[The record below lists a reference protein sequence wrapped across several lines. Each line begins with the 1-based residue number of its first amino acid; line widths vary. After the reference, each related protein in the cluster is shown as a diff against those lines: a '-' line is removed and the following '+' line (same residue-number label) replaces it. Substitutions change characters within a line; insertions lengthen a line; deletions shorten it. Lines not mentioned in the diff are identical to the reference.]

1 MLLWILVGIS
11 LLVLEILSSTF
22 FILFF
27 GLAALSIAGILFFVF
42 FAIHYQVIG
51 FALLSFLYLVI
62 FRKLFKFKKKKQNH
76 DFCPELIGAVAF
88 VSEHISPHEFGKVLI
103 GDISWKATSLVEIQK
118 GEKVTIISQN
128 NLTLE
133 VKPL

>member
-1 MLLWILVGIS
+1 MLLWILIGVS

-27 GLAALSIAGILFFVF
+27 GLAALSIAGLLFFTL
-42 FAIHYQVIG
+42 FAFHYQLIG
-51 FALLSFLYLVI
+51 FALLSFLYLVV
-62 FRKLFKFKKKKQNH
+62 FRKFFKFKKKKQSH
-76 DFCPELIGAVAF
+76 DLFPELIGASAL
-88 VSEHISPHEFGKVLI
+88 VSEDIFPCEFGKVLV
-103 GDISWKATSLVEIQK
+103 GDTFWRATSLVEIQK
-118 GEKVTIISQN
+118 GKKVTVIAQN